1 MRRDTAPPP
10 LLTRDAIRSRLS
22 AAVPNV
28 APRGDVA
35 TAMRLMSLGDLTP
48 YESGYMGAVPT
59 SGISYSQSPGAT
71 EVKSVLTPA
80 AVLVPLVQREDGFT
94 VILTQRTDSLS
105 SHAGQISFPG
115 GRLEESDADAVAG
128 ALREAEEETGL
139 PPSEVEILGR
149 LDAYVTVTGY
159 EVIPIVGAITPPID
173 LTPDPIEVANIFEVP
188 LDFFL
193 NPANHQRVKR
203 DSDGQTRAYYAMP
216 FGDRYIWGATAG
228 MLVNL
233 YEVVSSLER

>member
-1 MRRDTAPPP
+1 MRQDTIAPPP
-10 LLTRDAIRSRLS
+10 LLTRDFIRARLS
-22 AAVPNV
+22 AFVPA

-35 TAMRLMSLGDLTP
+35 TATHLMNMGELTP
-48 YESGYMGAVPT
+48 YESGYISAVPT
-59 SGISYSQSPGAT
+59 LRTSYAQSFGAP
-71 EVKSVLTPA
+71 VAVAALTPA
-80 AVLVPLVQREDGFT
+80 AVLVPLVQHDDGFT
-94 VILTQRTDSLS
+94 VVLTQRAESLS

-115 GRLEESDADAVAG
+115 GRLEESDVDAVAG

-139 PPSEVEILGR
+139 PPSAVEVLGR

-159 EVIPIVGAITPPID
+159 EVTPIVGAITPPID
-173 LTPDPIEVANIFEVP
+173 LTPDPIEVADIFEVP

-203 DSDGQTRAYYAMP
+203 DVDGQTRAYYAMP

-233 YEVVSSLER
+233 YEVVLSLER